1 MGENSFVA
9 DVNFKLHFLLD
20 ATIFKQLMMR
30 KKGKKSILP
39 VFLTGFSKISEENH
53 GNS

>member
-30 KKGKKSILP
+30 KKGKKI
-39 VFLTGFSKISEENH
+39 
-53 GNS
+53 NSSSFFDRLF